1 MGFGEWEGFSL
12 SGVGGVSGVIGVVP
26 CGRGSPPLV
35 FVSQIGGTT
44 GLGILAFW
52 NLGMLDVFTPGVKLE
67 EGEMLV
73 EQSSTLWERDPGGG
87 VCLGMLVPS
96 CLGK

>member
-44 GLGILAFW
+44 GLGILAFC
-52 NLGMLDVFTPGVKLE
+52 NFGMWYVSPPGVKIKD
-67 EGEMLV
+67 GELLV
-73 EQSSTLWERDPGGG
+73 EQSYPL
-87 VCLGMLVPS
+87 
-96 CLGK
+96 